1 MQNKPQLRPPT
12 SPVPFSRDSQH
23 SRLKLITYLGF
34 GALIAAVAGV
44 IVLLP
49 ALVERGPDGTDGT
62 VQAASPPPASAD
74 LERAPEPEKMAAGGS
89 DPDSNVRSA
98 RLVGQ
103 AVDKDSGAGHK
114 AAEAVKAAQNSEHAE
129 RQLEIALQ
137 RQARLENA
145 GVRIWG
151 VERLVTS
158 YAEATRKLVDGDAHF
173 RAGDFDRAA
182 AAYQQAASRFEQLAA
197 SRPERLG
204 RALKNG
210 AAALEQLDD
219 VVAAHHFEIALA
231 AEPGNPIAENGLRRA
246 RNLTRVLDR
255 FEQAQRLEASG
266 ELDRALQGYREVE
279 ALDADFQRSRDARLR
294 IERRIAERDYRRAVS
309 DALSALEQ
317 RDYSRSKSALAA
329 AKRLRPDAP
338 EVREIA
344 IRMQAAIQRDR
355 LDSLRR
361 QAGVHERNEDW
372 AASLRVYDDA
382 LGIDAH
388 AAFAVRGR
396 SRAERFL
403 ALHRQ
408 LDHYLAQ
415 PDRLQSPEPL
425 AHARQVI
432 TTIAGVENAGPK
444 LSAKSQRLGALI
456 ASANEPQPVILRS
469 DQKTSVVVHR
479 VARFGRFKERRLTL
493 RPGTYTAIGSRPGY
507 RDVWVRFSVRPSR
520 DGTVVVVQCE
530 ERI

>member
-12 SPVPFSRDSQH
+12 SPVPFSRDSQY

-44 IVLLP
+44 VVLLP
-49 ALVERGPDGTDGT
+49 ALVERGPDRAEGT
-62 VQAASPPPASAD
+62 VQAASPPPAFAD
-74 LERAPEPEKMAAGGS
+74 LDQAPKPGMMAAGVS
-89 DPDSNVRSA
+89 EPERNA
-98 RLVGQ
+98 RNARVAGQ
-103 AVDKDSGAGHK
+103 ATDADTAAGSK
-114 AAEAVKAAQNSEHAE
+114 AAKAAQKSEIAE
-129 RQLEIALQ
+129 KQLEIALQ

-158 YAEATRKLVDGDAHF
+158 YAEATRKLVDGDGYI

-182 AAYQQAASRFEQLAA
+182 AAYRQAASRFEQLAA

-210 AAALEQLDD
+210 AAALEQLND
-219 VVAAHHFEIALA
+219 VGAAHHFEIALA
-231 AEPGNPIAENGLRRA
+231 AEPGNTIAENGLRRA
-246 RNLTRVLDR
+246 QNLPRMLDL
-255 FEQAQRLEASG
+255 FEQARRLEAAG
-266 ELDRALQGYREVE
+266 QLDSALQGYREVE
-279 ALDADFQRSRDARLR
+279 ALDTEFQRSRDARLR

-344 IRMQAAIQRDR
+344 IRMQAAIQRNR
-355 LDSLRR
+355 LDSFRR

-388 AAFAVRGR
+388 AEFAVRGR

-403 ALHRQ
+403 ALNRQ

-425 AHARQVI
+425 AHARKVI

-469 DQKTSVVVHR
+469 DEKTSVVVHR

-493 RPGTYTAIGSRPGY
+493 RPGTYTAVGSRPG
-507 RDVWVRFSVRPSR
+507 
-520 DGTVVVVQCE
+520 
-530 ERI
+530 

>member
-1 MQNKPQLRPPT
+1 MQNKLQLRPPARPA
-12 SPVPFSRDSQH
+12 SFPRDPRL
-23 SRLKLITYLGF
+23 SRLKLIMYLGF
-34 GALIAAVAGV
+34 GVLIAAVAGV
-44 IVLLP
+44 VVLLP
-49 ALVERGPDGTDGT
+49 ALVERGPDRAEGT
-62 VQAASPPPASAD
+62 VQAASPPSASAD
-74 LERAPEPEKMAAGGS
+74 LDQAPEPGMMAAGVS
-89 DPDSNVRSA
+89 EPERNA
-98 RLVGQ
+98 RVARVAGQ
-103 AVDKDSGAGHK
+103 ATDTDTAAGSK
-114 AAEAVKAAQNSEHAE
+114 AAKAAQKSEIAE
-129 RQLEIALQ
+129 KQLEIALQ

-158 YAEATRKLVDGDAHF
+158 YAEATRKLVDGDGYF

-182 AAYQQAASRFEQLAA
+182 AAYRQAASRFEQLAA

-219 VVAAHHFEIALA
+219 VRAAHHFEIALA
-231 AEPGNPIAENGLRRA
+231 AEPGNTIAENGLRRA
-246 RNLTRVLDR
+246 QNLPRVLDL
-255 FEQAQRLEASG
+255 FEQARRLEAAG
-266 ELDRALQGYREVE
+266 QLDSALQGYREVE
-279 ALDADFQRSRDARLR
+279 ALDTEFQRSRDARLR
-294 IERRIAERDYRRAVS
+294 IERRIAERDYRRAIS

-372 AASLRVYDDA
+372 AASLRVYGDA

-415 PDRLQSPEPL
+415 PDRLQSSEPL

-493 RPGTYTAIGSRPGY
+493 RPGTYTAVGSRPGY
-507 RDVWVRFSVRPSR
+507 RDVRVRFSVRPSS
-520 DGTVVVVQCE
+520 DGIVVVVRCE